1 MELLKNEIKKL
12 IFFGM
17 TFSIEIVEF
26 SKVRINKDTTDIFI
40 KDSSSVLTLSNHKVQ
55 IVKV

>member
-17 TFSIEIVEF
+17 TFSIEIVDF
-26 SKVRINKDTTDIFI
+26 TKVRINKNTTDIFI
-40 KDSSSVLTLSNHKVQ
+40 KGSSNVLTLSNHKVQ
-55 IVKV
+55 ITKV